1 MSNRSLVWLLFI
13 ALILGGTA
21 AGLYMN
27 GTSAAGQNSSG
38 IAPQAT
44 DDMSSMDHS
53 AHGTSTNVTEEETS
67 VPSSTPTAIEPT
79 PTSTVTPGPENT
91 IAPSSE
97 PAALE
102 PKEGQP
108 VKGFS
113 LTAMNRTLTIAEG
126 ITLPLWTFNGTV
138 PGQEIRV
145 TQGDFV
151 VVTLKNELEEP
162 ISIHWHGYPVTSEAD
177 GVPGVT
183 QEAVNPGETFT
194 YRFSA
199 DIPGTYWY
207 HSHQESSKQVD
218 KGLYGALIVE
228 PKSKPKPDQDV
239 TLLLDE
245 WMEEQETSSHSVHGS
260 TSQAMSEEEMM
271 ATMYNIYTV
280 NGKSGSLIDPLTTK
294 VGDTIRLRLI
304 NAGYRSHAIHIPGEF
319 KVVSSDGQDI
329 AEPGVLNNQ
338 MVTVAPGERYDI
350 EMTIKTNEDFTLDAH
365 DNNLYN
371 DQLVIPVKVA
381 GSNGVTSKIQHENIP
396 VFNLLKYG
404 KQVNTDLRTVSSFA
418 VEYTAILNSKMNG
431 NEQQYTINDQ
441 VFKDLPALQV
451 KTGEYVKLT
460 LQNDD
465 IVDHPIHIHG
475 HFAQVI
481 ERNGELVSGT
491 IMKDTVL
498 VKPGEKVVL
507 VFKAD
512 NPGNWLIHCHELHH
526 AAGGMVQKL
535 IYTDYKSTYT
545 PSSSEGNKPE

>member
-27 GTSAAGQNSSG
+27 GTSAVGQSSTG
-38 IAPQAT
+38 MAPQAT

-53 AHGTSTNVTEEETS
+53 AHGTSTNVTEEETP
-67 VPSSTPTAIEPT
+67 VPSSTPTAIVPT
-79 PTSTVTPGPENT
+79 PTSPVTPGPENT
-91 IAPSSE
+91 TAPSSE
-97 PAALE
+97 PTALE

-162 ISIHWHGYPVTSEAD
+162 VSIHWHGYPVTSEAD

-228 PKSKPKPDQDV
+228 PKSEPKPDQDV

-245 WMEEQETSSHSVHGS
+245 WMEEQETSSHSAHGS
-260 TSQAMSEEEMM
+260 SSQAMSEEEMM

-294 VGDTIRLRLI
+294 VGDTVRLRLI

-350 EMTIKTNEDFTLDAH
+350 EMTIKTKEDFTLDAH

-396 VFNLLKYG
+396 VFNLLQYG

-441 VFKDLPALQV
+441 VFKDLPSLQV
-451 KTGEYVKLT
+451 KTGDYVKLT

-465 IVDHPIHIHG
+465 TVDHPIHIHG

-481 ERNGELVSGT
+481 ERNGELVRGT

-535 IYTDYKSTYT
+535 IYTDYKSAYT
-545 PSSSEGNKPE
+545 PGSSEGNKPE

>member
-1 MSNRSLVWLLFI
+1 MSNRKLIWLLFI
-13 ALILGGTA
+13 ALILGPIAT
-21 AGLYMN
+21 GLYLN
-27 GTSAAGQNSSG
+27 EPSAASQNSSG
-38 IAPQAT
+38 TTPQAME
-44 DDMSSMDHS
+44 DMSSMDHS
-53 AHGTSTNVTEEETS
+53 AHGTTKDATAEETPAPA
-67 VPSSTPTAIEPT
+67 VDEPSPT
-79 PTSTVTPGPENT
+79 PQAIPAPTPET
-91 IAPSSE
+91 ASSPSSE
-97 PAALE
+97 TVVLE
-102 PKEGQP
+102 PRAGQP

-113 LTAMNRTLTIAEG
+113 LTAMKRDLKIAEG
-126 ITLPLWTFNGTV
+126 VTLPLWTFNGTV

-151 VVTLKNELEEP
+151 VVTLKNELDEP
-162 ISIHWHGYPVTSEAD
+162 ISIHWHGYPVTSDAD

-183 QEAVNPGETFT
+183 QEAVNPGETYT

-199 DIPGTYWY
+199 DVPGTYWY

-228 PKSKPKPDQDV
+228 PKSSPKPDQDV
-239 TLLLDE
+239 TLVLDE
-245 WMEEQETSSHSVHGS
+245 WMGDQTSSHSAHGS
-260 TSQAMSEEEMM
+260 SSPTMSEEEMM

-294 VGDTIRLRLI
+294 VGDTIRIRLI

-329 AEPGVLNNQ
+329 VEPALLNNQ

-350 EMTIKTNEDFTLDAH
+350 EMTIKAKQDFTLDAH

-371 DQLVIPVKVA
+371 DQLVIPVKVE
-381 GSNGVTSKIQHENIP
+381 GSDGVTSKIQHENIP
-396 VFNLLKYG
+396 VFDLLQYG
-404 KQVNTDLRTVSSFA
+404 KMANTDLRTIHSFA
-418 VEYTAILNSKMNG
+418 LEYTAILNSKMSG
-431 NEQQYTINDQ
+431 NEQQYTINGQ

-451 KTGEYVKLT
+451 KTGDYVKLT

-465 IVDHPIHIHG
+465 TVDHPIHIHG

-481 ERNGELVSGT
+481 ERNGEPVNGT

-498 VKPGEKVVL
+498 VKPGEKIVL
-507 VFKAD
+507 VFKAN

-535 IYTDYKSTYT
+535 TYSDYQSNYT
-545 PSSSEGNKPE
+545 PSSTEGNKPE